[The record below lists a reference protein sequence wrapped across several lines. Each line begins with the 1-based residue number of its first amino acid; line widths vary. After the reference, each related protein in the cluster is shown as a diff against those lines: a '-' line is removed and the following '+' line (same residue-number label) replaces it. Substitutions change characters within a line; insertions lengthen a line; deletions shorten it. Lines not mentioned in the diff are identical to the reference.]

1 MLDYDIITSLG
12 NIHIIA
18 VLMVI
23 WKTQTLFMLGFPASW
38 PSSSSSSR
46 SLSLSLPLPDALL
59 AERGLSCSE
68 SDPEP
73 EPESGTQMGNPLEL
87 YHCMLITNAAQYTPK
102 TYSKGKRKEK
112 KNNQKKKTKI
122 SFPSHYTNCQMMKGL
137 IFIFKLI
144 DSITTK
150 WFCIKLTR
158 WWM

>member
-18 VLMVI
+18 VLMVT

-73 EPESGTQMGNPLEL
+73 EPESGTQMGKPLEL

-102 TYSKGKRKEK
+102 TYSKGK
-112 KNNQKKKTKI
+112 KKKKK
-122 SFPSHYTNCQMMKGL
+122 SKKENKDKFPFILHKLSDDEGL
-137 IFIFKLI
+137 NIYFKLI

-158 WWM
+158 WCM